1 MLKYIIG
8 GVALLAIGYGLKTY
22 ADEYG
27 IFDEISDNGDADK
40 LSLDESDEDKDGE
53 DRESKSKY
61 PVVYAADI

>member
-27 IFDEISDNGDADK
+27 LFDETSNEKNKEAD
-40 LSLDESDEDKDGE
+40 LVSVDEDESKEQE
-53 DRESKSKY
+53 EY
-61 PVVYAADI
+61 PSGYAAGI

>member
-27 IFDEISDNGDADK
+27 IFDETSDEKNKEAD
-40 LSLDESDEDKDGE
+40 LVLADEDESDEQE
-53 DRESKSKY
+53 EY
-61 PVVYAADI
+61 PSEYAAGI

>member
-27 IFDEISDNGDADK
+27 LFDETIDEKNKEADLVSSDA
-40 LSLDESDEDKDGE
+40 DESDEQE
-53 DRESKSKY
+53 EY
-61 PVVYAADI
+61 PAGYAAGI